1 MPVNRRQ
8 FIKRSASA
16 VSLSLVL
23 PKFWMGGLA
32 RGQGIDASSRKIF
45 VVIQMAGGNDGL
57 NTIVPF
63 TDSRYAALRPIL
75 GFKES
80 ELKDAQGNSMI
91 LGGAPFGLNPAM
103 TEMKSLYDSGKA
115 AIVLGVGYPNANLSH
130 FLSTDIWGT
139 ANTNG
144 GLGSGWLGR
153 YADQKLLGQSGL
165 SAVNIGGSLPKA
177 LFANKVVIPSI
188 TSFNAYTYQTD
199 ERFRGDRNNQI
210 NTFHATNTRDFP
222 VDSFAKA
229 ISEAGVDAA
238 DGAAQLQTAVAAY
251 SSSVHYPVTGEAT
264 AQVIS
269 FANTMK
275 MVAQIVTTIP
285 EANLLYVQIG
295 GFDHHSQEIG
305 TAADNYT
312 NKTLGQHANLLKAV
326 SLGVKLFYDDM
337 VEHGLADNVVL
348 MTWSEFGRRPNEN
361 ASHGCD
367 HGTGAP
373 LFVVGNPVQGGKLY
387 GEQPSLSDLD
397 SAGNMKFKV
406 DFRSVYATILDKWL
420 GADSQSVLGA
430 SFGNVGFLG

>member
-23 PKFWMGGLA
+23 PKFWMGSLVK
-32 RGQGIDASSRKIF
+32 GQEIAASSRKIF

-57 NTIVPF
+57 NTVVPF
-63 TDSRYAALRPIL
+63 TDTRYAQLRPVL
-75 GFKES
+75 SFKDTD
-80 ELKDAQGNSMI
+80 LKDAQGNSTI
-91 LGGAPFGLNPAM
+91 LGTDPFGLNPAM
-103 TEMKSLYDSGKA
+103 NEMKALYDAHRA
-115 AIVLGVGYPNANLSH
+115 AIVLGVGYPNPNLSH
-130 FLSTDIWGT
+130 FLSMDIWGS
-139 ANTNG
+139 ANLNG

-177 LFANKVVIPSI
+177 LFANEVVVPSI
-188 TSFNAYTYQTD
+188 TSFSAYTYGTD
-199 ERFRGDRNNQI
+199 DRFRGDRNNQL
-210 NTFHATNTRDFP
+210 NTFHATNMRDFP
-222 VDSFAKA
+222 VGSFARA
-229 ISEAGVDAA
+229 IAEAGVGAA
-238 DGAAQLQTAVAAY
+238 DGAAQLQTAVAGY
-251 SSSVHYPVTGEAT
+251 SSTVHYPANGEAS
-264 AQVIS
+264 AQVVS

-305 TAADNYT
+305 TNGDNFT
-312 NKTLGQHANLLKAV
+312 DKTLGQHANLLKAV
-326 SLGVKLFYDDM
+326 SLGVQLFYNDM
-337 VEHGLADNVVL
+337 AAHGLADNVVI

-361 ASHGCD
+361 ASHGTD
-367 HGTGAP
+367 HGTVAP

-397 SAGNMKFKV
+397 SAGNMKWTV

-420 GADSQSVLGA
+420 GADSQSILGGQ
-430 SFGNVGFLG
+430 FGDVGFLG